1 MITQNHIV
9 RASPKVAARI
19 VDGQAVIVEPR
30 SGMVNVLNDVGA
42 RMWELADGSRTASA
56 IIDLLIAEFDADPG
70 LIRGDALA
78 FMADLL
84 DKGLLESEAPA
95 DRP

>member
-1 MITQNHIV
+1 MNLLDNIV

-30 SGMVNVLNDVGA
+30 SGMVNVLNEVGA
-42 RMWELADGSRTASA
+42 RMWELADGSRTAAA
-56 IIDLLIAEFDADPG
+56 IIDRLIEEFDAEPA
-70 LIRGDALA
+70 LVRGDTLA

-84 DKGLLESEAPA
+84 DKGLLESDPPA
-95 DRP
+95 ERS